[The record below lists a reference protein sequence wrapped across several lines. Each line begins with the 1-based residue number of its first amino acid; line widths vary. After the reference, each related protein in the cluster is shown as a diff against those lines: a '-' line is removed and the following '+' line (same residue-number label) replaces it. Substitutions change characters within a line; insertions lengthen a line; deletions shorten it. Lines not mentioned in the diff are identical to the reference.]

1 MLTEVLRVSGWST
14 ENQEKERFV
23 MFFDEAVRL
32 FLDMSSIDLIN
43 FMEAMEGN
51 IPHVEVNI

>member
-1 MLTEVLRVSGWST
+1 MLTEVLRVSGWSI

-32 FLDMSSIDLIN
+32 FLDMSAIDLIN